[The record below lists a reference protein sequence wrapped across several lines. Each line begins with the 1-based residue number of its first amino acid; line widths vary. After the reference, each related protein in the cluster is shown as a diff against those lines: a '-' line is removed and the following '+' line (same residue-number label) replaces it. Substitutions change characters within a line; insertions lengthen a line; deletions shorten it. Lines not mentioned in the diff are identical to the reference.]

1 MDTVRH
7 HGKADQNLEGQVLEV
22 RCLAEDQAWQRWL
35 VRCAWNGAAAHRT
48 ECVEAP
54 GHLHRLL
61 EQGLRFCCTG
71 NRGNGWWN
79 FSSGCDSLGGAD
91 ESAELSPGRQP
102 AQAPTGHPGGA
113 GGGEAQASAAE
124 LRGMSLHEFM
134 NSKVCCSGFLWS
146 FKQVSCCCHRS
157 GALLIVE
164 PRDKK
169 AQHDP
174 DVVEP
179 CTTTPKSS
187 ASAICLRRWEI
198 FCRHAGA
205 PTQTRSARRKWLLC
219 VRVAPPNPV
228 LLGRAAPP
236 SRPRPKAARKVP
248 RSTSSL
254 CRRSREPG
262 PEEQGGL
269 FRLVFEGQVRDH
281 RPLSGGAD
289 WRCLGLLRRVRWATA
304 GPRQWTLSRRSCT
317 SSSSTSWTRAKERAA
332 RTASLRFA
340 SGACPTTWTWR
351 PSRRSAIR
359 FGVKARRHQ
368 EAFAE
373 CGGLANCRCLKTED
387 GQLKGIAFVEF
398 KDEEAVK
405 KALEFNGTE
414 YSGRTI
420 YVSKACDREGKGKG
434 GKGKDKGKGKGRA
447 DSFARRSRKGKAT
460 EHSSQGWTFG
470 ALVVGMPWAVE
481 STGRFGGSSNE
492 GAHLLKP
499 AGSAGTKQTFDD
511 SDDEEEERPAKKAKV
526 AREPLVEEDECDR
539 LCLGFQGGAPGFC
552 MGTRPGMLRVHSF
565 ANFRF
570 RSFRVL
576 REPKVLAPPTA

>member
-269 FRLVFEGQVRDH
+269 WSRLAMPGATSPCTMGH
-281 RPLSGGAD
+281 GGSEAVD
-289 WRCLGLLRRVRWATA
+289 A
-304 GPRQWTLSRRSCT
+304 
-317 SSSSTSWTRAKERAA
+317 
-332 RTASLRFA
+332 
-340 SGACPTTWTWR
+340 
-351 PSRRSAIR
+351 
-359 FGVKARRHQ
+359 VKAQLHILVLDELDTGKGKGSQNGKLTVCIRGLSYHLDV
-368 EAFAE
+368 ETVEKAFAE

-420 YVSKACDREGKGKG
+420 YVSKACDREG
-434 GKGKDKGKGKGRA
+434 
-447 DSFARRSRKGKAT
+447 RKGKAT